1 MIELIIASLLIIISV
16 FYSKSFK
23 RFSLRDIVIL
33 AILVAISSVGRYM
46 FSMIPSVQPSSFIII
61 TAGLLFGPAGGFAV
75 GIGTALL
82 SNILL
87 GLGPYVLWQM
97 FCWGLMGLIA
107 GYLNKVH
114 FTLVAVYGFIWGFL
128 FGWITNLWWIAAGMI
143 PFTTNTVLT
152 GMALSFNMDLSHA
165 VTNLVLLL
173 VVPLS
178 MLKKRLKKE

>member
-1 MIELIIASLLIIISV
+1 MIELIIAGVLIIISV
-16 FYSKSFK
+16 IYSKSFK
-23 RFSLRDIVIL
+23 NFILRDIVIL
-33 AILVAISSVGRYM
+33 AILTAISSVGRYM

-87 GLGPYVLWQM
+87 GMGPYIFWQM

-107 GYLNKVH
+107 GYLKNLH
-114 FTLVAVYGFIWGFL
+114 FVLVAIYGFVWGFL
-128 FGWITNLWWIAAGMI
+128 FGFIMNFWAVAAGI
-143 PFTTNTVLT
+143 VPLTVI
-152 GMALSFNMDLSHA
+152 GFAASLSMDFSHA
-165 VTNLVLLL
+165 VTNFVLLL
-173 VVPLS
+173 FIPVS